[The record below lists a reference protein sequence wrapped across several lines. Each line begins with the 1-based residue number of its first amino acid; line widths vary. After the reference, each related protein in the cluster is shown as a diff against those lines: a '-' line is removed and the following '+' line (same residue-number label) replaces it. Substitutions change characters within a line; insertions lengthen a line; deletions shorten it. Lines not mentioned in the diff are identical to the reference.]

1 MLQRNHFG
9 SFRMLSMWFKCVLFK
24 SAGEIKLFVPLSSTK
39 YNNVVVGSQVWL
51 HFYGWKRS
59 SI

>member
-39 YNNVVVGSQVWL
+39 DNNVVVGSQVWL